1 MRSWRILG
9 FALAIVIG
17 LVAGLL
23 AGWLLFPSADP
34 MSSPANLR
42 TDYKADYVLMTAEI
56 YHQDGD
62 LAAAGVRLGELG
74 EDDPIHAVQSAILTA
89 QELGYAQPDMQLLAS
104 LFTGLQT
111 YTPVPMETQP

>member
-17 LVAGLL
+17 LIAGLL

-34 MSSPANLR
+34 VSTPANLR
-42 TDYKADYVLMTAEI
+42 ADYKTDYVLMTAEI

-62 LAAAGVRLGELG
+62 LAAAMLRLSALG
-74 EDDPIHAVQSAILTA
+74 EDEAIRAVQAAILTA
-89 QELGYAQPDMQLLAS
+89 QDLGYAQPDMQLLAG

-111 YTPVPMETQP
+111 YTPVPLETQP